1 LSMATS
7 LFSSPHPWQ
16 RPGAIDG
23 NRLPMR
29 SPLLPYR
36 RPEAALLAARL
47 GPAGRDRL
55 DAERD
60 AWKLSLDGAW
70 DFALAENPESRPI
83 GFYEPGFDAASWAAI
98 ELPGSWSLQGHDRP
112 HYTNV
117 IMPFSNVPP
126 IPPARRN
133 PTGLYRRDF
142 ELPLDWEG
150 RRTVLHVGGAE
161 SFLELWCNGRAVGW
175 AKDTRLPS
183 EFDLTPYLH
192 RGKNTLAFSV
202 MRYSDS
208 SYIEDQDQWWLGGIY
223 RSVYLYSTAQA
234 YIADMELRPRLEPS
248 LSQGSLDICARLGFS
263 FDPGAD
269 RVPCGAGAVDYEGG
283 AEPDYGFQA
292 GDYQLR
298 IRVYGPFVGPIV
310 NLDPAGDTGPAAA
323 PVQTEPILAEVLLP
337 VDGRYRLS
345 GWIARASIPIA
356 EPRLWSSEE
365 PALYS
370 LQATLLSPAGDEL
383 EHCASRLGF
392 RRVEMDRKRKA
403 MLINGRRVMLR
414 GVNRH
419 EHDER
424 KGKTLGLASM
434 LRDIELMKRHNFNAV
449 RNSHYP
455 NDERWY
461 ELCDEYGLYLMDEAN
476 IESHAYYDQLARDP
490 DWLPAFMERGKRMA
504 LRDKNHPSVIIWS
517 LGNESGYGPNQDA
530 LAAWLR
536 SYDPDRPVHYEGAA
550 RPEFGQGPFTLETLK
565 RGRAASDFVSAM
577 YPPAELLEAWALST
591 EDDRP
596 FILCEYSHAMG
607 NSNGGLADY
616 WAVMEKYPGLQGGF
630 IWDWV
635 DQGLVARNGRGQEYW
650 AYGGDFGDEP
660 NDRDFCCN
668 GLVFPDRGPKPAL
681 TECAWLFRPLV
692 AELLSGPAAAGP
704 GTASNGG
711 ASFGGTRLRVRVTSR
726 YDFCAPP
733 PLELRWSLL
742 LNGEVRS
749 SGAMPLP
756 RLEPGTSRELE
767 LAVDG
772 AALAIAGAEGAER
785 FLNLDFALA
794 ENVAWAPKGHRLA
807 WEQLAL
813 PMDGPVSALGGAAAA
828 QAASVAAAA
837 TVAAR
842 EWRLGFNAEGFLASM
857 QAGGLEYL
865 AGPLRMN
872 LWRAPTENDGIKTLL
887 GERQLPHFA
896 FYHQDKALLRWLDFG
911 LEELVFTLAAMDGE
925 GLGSDQA
932 EIRGGFAREQ
942 ASATGPCLRIR
953 HEVRTAKGRR
963 VGLFK
968 QEWRRGPAGPSA
980 SFDFELDPGLPELPR
995 VGLAVALAPGFERL
1009 SWYGRGPGE
1018 CYADRKSGD
1027 RLGIYDAG
1035 IDELYTPYIVPQ
1047 ESGNR
1052 CDTRWLGL
1060 RHNSGASLRVKGRG
1074 SVNDSGFDFSA
1085 SRYSAEQLWQA
1096 MHWHELS
1103 AQPLTFLYLDA
1114 AQRGLGTASCG
1125 PDVHERHRLPP
1136 GDYSLDLGFEFGSGA

>member
-1 LSMATS
+1 MATR

-16 RPGAIDG
+16 RPGATDG

-36 RPEAALLAARL
+36 SAYSALCAARAGPL
-47 GPAGRDRL
+47 GRERL
-55 DAERD
+55 GSESE
-60 AWKLSLDGAW
+60 AWMLSLDGSW
-70 DFALAENPESRPI
+70 PFALADNPDSRPA
-83 GFYEPGFDAASWAAI
+83 GFYEPGFDASSWARI
-98 ELPGSWSLQGHDRP
+98 ELPGSWTLQGYDKP

-117 IMPFSNVPP
+117 IMPFSNAPP
-126 IPPARRN
+126 IPPVRHN
-133 PTGLYRRDF
+133 PTGLYRLNF
-142 ELPLDWEG
+142 ELPASWEG

-161 SFLELWCNGRAVGW
+161 SFLELWCNGQAIGW

-183 EFDLTPYLH
+183 EYDLTPYLQA
-192 RGKNTLAFSV
+192 GVNTLAFSV

-223 RSVYLYSTAQA
+223 RSVYLYSTADA
-234 YIADMELRPRLEPS
+234 FIADIELRPRLEPG
-248 LSQGSLDICARLGFS
+248 LSRGSLDIRAHLGFC

-269 RVPCGAGAVDYEGG
+269 RVPPGAGAVDYEL
-283 AEPDYGFQA
+283 ATSTAASLQRCAQA

-298 IRVYGPFVGPIV
+298 VRVYGPSVGP
-310 NLDPAGDTGPAAA
+310 AGETARAGEAG
-323 PVQTEPILAEVLLP
+323 QSEPPLIEALLP

-345 GWIARASIPIA
+345 GWAARASIPF
-356 EPRLWSSEE
+356 ESPRLWSSED
-365 PALYS
+365 PTLYA
-370 LQATLLSPAGDEL
+370 LQATLLSPEGDEL
-383 EHCASRLGF
+383 EHCACRFGF
-392 RRVEMDRKRKA
+392 RRVEMDKKNKA

-424 KGKTLGLASM
+424 MGKTLGLASM

-490 DWLPAFMERGKRMA
+490 AWLPAFMERGKRMA

-550 RPEFGQGPFTLETLK
+550 RPEFGQGPFTLDSLK

-635 DQGLVARNGRGQEYW
+635 DQGLVALNAEGLEYW

-668 GLVFPDRGPKPAL
+668 GLVFPDRSPKPAL
-681 TECAWLFRPLV
+681 SECAWLFRPLV
-692 AELLSGPAAAGP
+692 AEFDRKTRGSAA
-704 GTASNGG
+704 
-711 ASFGGTRLRVRVTSR
+711 LRIRVTSR
-726 YDFCAPP
+726 YDFSMPAPI
-733 PLELRWSLL
+733 ELRWSLIADGASIL
-742 LNGEVRS
+742 
-749 SGAMPLP
+749 SGSLALP
-756 RLEPGTSRELE
+756 PLEPGASLSLE
-767 LAVDG
+767 LGPDTLEPARLS
-772 AALAIAGAEGAER
+772 ASEGER
-785 FLNLDFALA
+785 FLDLDFVLA
-794 ENVAWAPKGHRLA
+794 ESVRWAPRGHRLA
-807 WEQLAL
+807 WEQLPLPAL
-813 PMDGPVSALGGAAAA
+813 PKS
-828 QAASVAAAA
+828 
-837 TVAAR
+837 AAR
-842 EWRLGFNAEGFLASM
+842 SATATDPRPWRLGFSAEGFLESM
-857 QAGGLEYL
+857 QLDGFECLSA
-865 AGPLRMN
+865 PLVMN

-887 GERQLPHFA
+887 GQQDLPHYA
-896 FYHQDKALLRWLDFG
+896 FYHQDKALPRWLDCG
-911 LEELVFTLAAMDGE
+911 LDELVYTLLSMDGAIPSSSADLNASDADDQDGQA
-925 GLGSDQA
+925 GL
-932 EIRGGFAREQ
+932 F
-942 ASATGPCLRIR
+942 IR
-953 HEVRTAKGRR
+953 HEVRTAKGSR
-963 VGLFK
+963 VGLFSQSWK
-968 QEWRRGPAGPSA
+968 RGAAGPVA
-980 SFDFELDPGLPELPR
+980 AFSFQFDPSLPELPR
-995 VGLAVALAPGFERL
+995 VGLATALAPGFDRL
-1009 SWYGRGPGE
+1009 SWYGRGPE
-1018 CYADRKSGD
+1018 ESYADRKSGA
-1027 RLGIYDAG
+1027 RFGIYSAR
-1035 IDELYTPYIVPQ
+1035 IDELSTRYIVPQ

-1052 CDTRWLGL
+1052 CDTRWLKL
-1060 RHNSGASLRVKGRG
+1060 MHDSGVSLRVKGHG
-1074 SVNDSGFDFSA
+1074 SVSGNGFDFSA
-1085 SRYSAEQLWQA
+1085 SRYGVEQLWKA
-1096 MHWHELS
+1096 SHWHELS
-1103 AQPLTFLYLDA
+1103 AENHAFLYLDV

-1125 PDVHERHRLPP
+1125 PDAHERFKLPP
-1136 GDYSLDLGFEFGSGA
+1136 ADYRLELSFEPDSEA